1 MTTPDMYRPRL
12 NAMIDLQHP
21 LALLSRRLPW
31 NQIENAL
38 APAFE
43 RRNRA
48 GRIIQGDDLFGSISQ
63 LVGADVSVAG
73 RPRLS
78 IRLMAS
84 LLYLKHA
91 FNLSDSDL
99 VQRWSQ
105 DVVWQYFSG
114 NDFYEPRLPCDP
126 GQIARFR
133 KAIGEA
139 GVETLLKATIDPKNV
154 SYPAVV
160 NRSDVIHGGSGR
172 VIFAT
177 T

>member
-1 MTTPDMYRPRL
+1 MTTTDMYRPRL
-12 NAMIDLQHP
+12 DAMIDLQHP
-21 LALLSRRLPW
+21 LALLFRRLPW
-31 NQIENAL
+31 NHIEATL

-48 GRIIQGDDLFGSISQ
+48 GRVIQGDDLFGLTPQ
-63 LVGADVSVAG
+63 LVGAGASAAG
-73 RPRLS
+73 RPRLP

-126 GQIARFR
+126 GQIGRFR

-139 GVETLLKATIDPKNV
+139 DA
-154 SYPAVV
+154 S
-160 NRSDVIHGGSGR
+160 GGLNTAGAAR
-172 VIFAT
+172 LTHRAG
-177 T
+177 